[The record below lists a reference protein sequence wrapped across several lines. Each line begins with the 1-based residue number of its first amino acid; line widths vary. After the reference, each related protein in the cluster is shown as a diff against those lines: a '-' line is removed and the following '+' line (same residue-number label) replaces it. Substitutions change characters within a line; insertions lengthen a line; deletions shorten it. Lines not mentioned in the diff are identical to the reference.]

1 MVISC
6 CAVLGAAV
14 PASIAATP
22 ASAGARKPS
31 SVMPRGMLARGANG
45 LAGASLRNT
54 ASPPPDLLAP
64 FGGHVLQHVKLY
76 AVLWGNGVGDTY
88 LPEETAGSAPNMSDF
103 LTSLAGSHSYLD
115 WMSEYSTG
123 TEFVGTGS
131 FAGAYTITPAGGNDT
146 TPLDDSQIM
155 AELAA
160 QVHAGNLP
168 APDANSLYVLMF
180 RSGQEVTLGTSNSNT
195 DFCAYHSSI
204 EGANY
209 FAGMGVLRYAVLP
222 YNASNAGCGGSPG
235 WNNFTATASHE
246 IAESITD
253 PDVGLAIEHEN
264 DDPNFLNYLGWY
276 DLDDN
281 LEIADL
287 CQILDGTTGTVNGYS
302 VVTLYSD
309 EASITNPNDPCVT
322 HGHIREFSVGDAK
335 VLEGDSG
342 THTLWLPVTMSAPSN
357 FDNSVNYS
365 MSGLTATSGTSAAPG
380 VDFLNKSGTVSFP
393 AGTSQHYVAVTI
405 EGDKT
410 PEVNETFT
418 VTLSAPSVG
427 YELGRPQGTGTII
440 NDDPPA
446 APLTVGIGDSSVAVG
461 QAGNHVLAMAVT
473 LSHNVTTPVKL
484 KYTVTGVTAVLNT
497 DFAGPTTGTF
507 TIPAN
512 SREVTL
518 NWTVKP
524 DAALA
529 VNKVLRVSIAGVSW
543 PAGTKI
549 VRATGTG
556 TIMHV

>member
-1 MVISC
+1 MPRGNSQRATAPRAGEIRGS
-6 CAVLGAAV
+6 LSRAAV
-14 PASIAATP
+14 PASAFLEYND
-22 ASAGARKPS
+22 PS
-31 SVMPRGMLARGANG
+31 YGNV
-45 LAGASLRNT
+45 
-54 ASPPPDLLAP
+54 
-64 FGGHVLQHVKLY
+64 GHVLQHVKLIG
-76 AVLWGNGVGDTY
+76 VLWGDGTY
-88 LPEETAGSAPNMSDF
+88 LQQEQSASPPSMSNF
-103 LTSLAGSHSYLD
+103 LTTVAGSHSYLD
-115 WMSEYSTG
+115 WLTEYSTG
-123 TEFVGTGS
+123 TEFIGTGS
-131 FAGAYTITPAGGNDT
+131 FVSAPTLSGLYSITPALGNDQST
-146 TPLDDSQIM
+146 IDDTNNIEP
-155 AELAA
+155 ELAA
-160 QVHAGNLP
+160 QVQAGNLP
-168 APDANSLYVLMF
+168 APDANTLYVLMF
-180 RSGQEVTLGTSNSNT
+180 RSGQEITLGTANSNT

-253 PDVGLAIEHEN
+253 PDVGLAAEHQI
-264 DDPNFLNYLGWY
+264 DDPNFLSYVGWY
-276 DLDDN
+276 DFTTVLPGASGPGA
-281 LEIADL
+281 EIADE
-287 CQILDGTTGTVNGYS
+287 CQDDGTGTMDGYT
-302 VVTLYSD
+302 VVKLLSD
-309 EASITNPNDPCVT
+309 EAVAGHAVDPCVT
-322 HGHIREFSVGDAK
+322 HGHVREFSVGDAK

-342 THTLWLPVTMSAPSN
+342 THTLWVPVTMSAPSN

-365 MSGLTATSGTSAAPG
+365 MSGLTATSGTSAGPG
-380 VDFLNKSGTVSFP
+380 VDFLNKSGTVWFP

-427 YELGRPQGTGTII
+427 YELGRSQGTGTII

-446 APLTVGIGDSSVAVG
+446 APLTVGIGDSSVVVG

-556 TIMHV
+556 TIIHPI